1 MYFVFYT
8 IIVCVLACVCRGM
21 GVCACTYMRA
31 LVCGYFYDLQQDEK
45 NQVLTTNVWLEAVSI
60 ALLFHSSNT

>member
-1 MYFVFYT
+1 
-8 IIVCVLACVCRGM
+8 M